1 MKRKIDEL
9 EHQDSTKK
17 KVTQNIDINSI
28 RTRLDAAIDSN
39 NFGKEL
45 LLELASLNIAQ
56 INNFKL
62 DDSLKKFIDLKNA
75 QSDYI
80 LYIAAIKVT

>member
-28 RTRLDAAIDSN
+28 AKLTNNIKGTILLFISN
-39 NFGKEL
+39 
-45 LLELASLNIAQ
+45 
-56 INNFKL
+56 
-62 DDSLKKFIDLKNA
+62 
-75 QSDYI
+75 
-80 LYIAAIKVT
+80 